1 MATKEKWVDLFEKV
15 IGRKPTASEFQAGKQ
30 SNFDPKK
37 IKEIAGEAE
46 EATTDTSLVE
56 NTTDE
61 ASDNQDIVQETPS
74 EDSVTEESVQPFSQ
88 DEKQSSFESSQYEEL
103 RKNWLQAF
111 ENNIGRKPTKEE
123 FAEAKSQ
130 GFSNLPIRSELLDSQ
145 LPQKPVKKAKKRI
158 SKKQAIMI
166 GTPTVLVAALIGAF
180 FYLNSITGVKVVT
193 DHFAKAVSSKDFDE
207 VASLLSTQSDKWTRA
222 EARALVEHLESQEIN
237 LETELDNIVESNG
250 KSAYID
256 DNNNKILGVT
266 EKSKKFGIFQE
277 YQMVSYPVK
286 VKVNTNLD
294 NATIKPGE
302 KKTITLKK
310 NTDTELGEYHFI
322 KQDFT
327 LKGKTDVGDVE
338 SKVQLDLAT
347 AKDNEIKLDLK
358 SEKKQLKITMPSE
371 TSKATDIKIVVNGKE
386 SGSSLTPE
394 LQLVPYQELEIYAK
408 FTISDTTFTTNKE
421 TVIVEDDTTNVK
433 LSLPKE
439 VVSKIREKNE
449 EAKKVEAQKAKV
461 STFLNDYRSA
471 VFSSVSNRSNNYSQ
485 YYDTSSAVYR
495 EMVEWTTGGGVK
507 KAKINYYEPGA
518 LDIREIKE
526 ENGSYI
532 VTTYEDYTVHYTD
545 NTPNSVNRKN
555 KTYYL
560 KPSGDSFVIYNLEVS
575 EG

>member
-15 IGRKPTASEFQAGKQ
+15 IGRKPTASEFLAAKQ
-30 SNFDPKK
+30 SSFDLKK
-37 IKEIAGEAE
+37 IKVIAGEAKE
-46 EATTDTSLVE
+46 ITTSTQSAE
-56 NTTDE
+56 NVTDNI
-61 ASDNQDIVQETPS
+61 SDNQEVVQETAP
-74 EDSVTEESVQPFSQ
+74 EDFVADKLYTVPYTEEK
-88 DEKQSSFESSQYEEL
+88 ETSFESSKDNKL
-103 RKNWLQAF
+103 RKNCLQAF
-111 ENNIGRKPTKEE
+111 EKNIGRKPTKEE

-166 GTPTVLVAALIGAF
+166 GAPTVLVAALIGAF
-180 FYLNSITGVKVVT
+180 FYLNSITGVKAVT

-266 EKSKKFGIFQE
+266 KKSKKFGIFQE

-347 AKDNEIKLDLK
+347 AKNNEIKLDLK

-371 TSKATDIKIVVNGKE
+371 TSKATDVKIVVNGKE
-386 SGSSLTPE
+386 SGSNLTPE

-408 FTISDTTFTTNKE
+408 FNISGATFTTEKE
-421 TVIVEDDTTNVK
+421 KVVVEKELTNVS
-433 LSLPKE
+433 LSLSKE
-439 VVSKIREKNE
+439 LVGKIKEKNE
-449 EAKKVEAQKAKV
+449 EAKKEEAQKAKF
-461 STFLNDYRSA
+461 SSFLTEYRRA
-471 VFSSVSNRSNNYSQ
+471 VFSSVSSRTNDYSQ
-485 YYDTSSAVYR
+485 YYDTSSAVYK

-507 KAKINYYEPGA
+507 KAKIDYYEPGK
-518 LDIREIKE
+518 LEVREIKE

-532 VTTYEDYTVHYTD
+532 VTSYEEYTVHYTD
-545 NTPNSVNRKN
+545 STPNSVNRKN

-560 KPSGDSFVIYNLEVS
+560 KSSGDSFVIYNLEVS
-575 EG
+575 ES